1 MFFSETLLGSKPNH
15 KMDLAALLNGR
26 TNKKNNGAKKPAGK
40 KTKKQT
46 LKKKPAGKPPR
57 GPSASSLSAPALA
70 AHDGGDDLY
79 VRLLL
84 GWCWRGICWTMMMMM
99 MMTTVMMMMM
109 TTVMMMMMMMMEE
122 CASSAWPIQFTQYTG
137 SLIPPPNR

>member
-26 TNKKNNGAKKPAGK
+26 TNKKNIGAKKPAGK

-57 GPSASSLSAPALA
+57 GPSASSLSVPALA

-84 GWCWRGICWTMMMMM
+84 GWCWHGICRLMTMMMMM
-99 MMTTVMMMMM
+99 MMTMIEIMM
-109 TTVMMMMMMMMEE
+109 TTVMMMMMMMEE